1 MDLNQLV
8 LDQMVT
14 CYNLIRSSLEVG
26 VYDQIVDYSW
36 MQIDIIDETP
46 SILFM
51 ENRDIALELDETCDN
66 KKYLL

>member
-36 MQIDIIDETP
+36 IQIDIIDETP

-51 ENRDIALELDETCDN
+51 QNRDIALELDETCGN

>member
-36 MQIDIIDETP
+36 IQIDIIDETP

-51 ENRDIALELDETCDN
+51 QNRGIALELDETCGN